1 MDFDAMAKN
10 LMPSWLYNFFSGSGG
25 EKVTEDLFAS
35 GGFID
40 DMGMNSINADE
51 IRKMIDATSG
61 KEQDDLM
68 KQLVAAYQDNTAN
81 LESAEQEKLKLLLNE
96 YGASLNRGGYI
107 PPGMTVPAVLH
118 GPEVVAP
125 LKQIPTLDKP
135 ANTAPI
141 ITNNS
146 PVITTNSSSSPTSVI
161 MGVSTTDPNKAMM
174 QG

>member
-1 MDFDAMAKN
+1 
-10 LMPSWLYNFFSGSGG
+10 
-25 EKVTEDLFAS
+25 
-35 GGFID
+35 
-40 DMGMNSINADE
+40 
-51 IRKMIDATSG
+51 MIDATSG

-161 MGVSTTDPNKAMM
+161 MGVSTTDPTKAMM